1 MQNPWIS
8 LMCGTASMI
17 LGLSILVE
25 FRQDVETLLL
35 RFTIAMEDGNV
46 RVWNMSERH
55 KGYFHGSNG
64 RDSRLETTMGMG
76 RSGNKRR
83 RNDPYFHREKNPRDF
98 FAVVDSHLAVA
109 PFHHN

>member
-1 MQNPWIS
+1 
-8 LMCGTASMI
+8 MCGTASMI

-25 FRQDVETLLL
+25 FRQDVATLLL

-64 RDSRLETTMGMG
+64 RDYRQRWEWEGVGINVEGMTHISIGKKSQGFFCCCRLAFGCCAIP
-76 RSGNKRR
+76 S
-83 RNDPYFHREKNPRDF
+83 
-98 FAVVDSHLAVA
+98 
-109 PFHHN
+109 